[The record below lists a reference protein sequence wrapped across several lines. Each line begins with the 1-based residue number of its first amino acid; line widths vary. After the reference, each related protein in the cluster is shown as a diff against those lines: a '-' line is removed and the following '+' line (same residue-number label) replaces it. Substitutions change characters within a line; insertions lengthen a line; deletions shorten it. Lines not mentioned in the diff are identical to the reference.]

1 MRYGIVTE
9 TYPPEINGVALTV
22 QGLEQGL
29 RDRGHEVEL
38 VRPRQTGEADDP
50 DGALLVRG
58 AALPR
63 YPGLKFGLPATTTL
77 RKRWQ
82 TVRPDAIYVAT
93 EGPLGWSALRAARQL
108 GIPAATGFH
117 TRFDD
122 YMRDYGA
129 PWLQGVALRWMRRF
143 HNSAQATLVPTLE
156 LQRFLQ
162 GERFDNVVRLARA
175 VDTRLFDPAR
185 RDRDLRAQW
194 GVGDG
199 GVAAIYVGRIAAEK
213 NLPLAVRAFR
223 ALQARRPEARFV
235 WVGDGPAREQLQR
248 ENPDFIFC
256 GVQRGEDL
264 ARHFA
269 SGDLFVLSPQDLRP
283 GGVSELKLQMIE
295 ADRVCNPHEAP
306 NSPVLHDGV
315 VLQNGV
321 PVGCWVRNVHP
332 GDVSGLV
339 LPQWTY
345 YAYFGAETGRRRV
358 LHVWNDKERPGQVRG
373 APYLAPILEPLK
385 QMERYG
391 SAELMAAVVSAMLT
405 VFIERDKD
413 LAEGGDESPLGEA
426 DAGGN
431 IQLGNAAVVDLL
443 PGEKANMANPLRPN
457 ANFDPFFVAWAKQ
470 VGAALE
476 LPLDELLLHYQSS
489 YSAAR
494 AAMLQAWRFY
504 TSRRWQLVQQF
515 CQPVY
520 ALAVDEAVAM
530 GRLRLPGYGDP
541 IRRRAYLRAIWI
553 GPARGAMDELKEA
566 QAAGK
571 RIEIG
576 VSNEAMETAAMQG
589 EDWRGVYA
597 QRRLEVARRRAD
609 GLYTPPGST
618 APAQA
623 PDPVQSEQ
631 TA

>member
-38 VRPRQTGEADDP
+38 VRPRQTDETDDTA
-50 DGALLVRG
+50 GSLLVRG
-58 AALPR
+58 ASLPR
-63 YPGLKFGLPATTTL
+63 YPGLKFGLPATRTL

-82 TVRPDAIYVAT
+82 ATRPDAIYVAT

-199 GVAAIYVGRIAAEK
+199 GVAAIYVGRLAAEK

-223 ALQARRPEARFV
+223 ALQSQRPDARFV

-256 GVQRGEDL
+256 GVHRGEDL

-269 SGDLFVLSPQDLRP
+269 SGDLFVFASHSETFGNVTLEALASGVPTVAFDYGAAREFLRDGVHGAAIQDGDDAGFVDAVARIGCDDALRNAMRSGCRDAVGALRP
-283 GGVSELKLQMIE
+283 AQVAEDFDRILQSLARNGGQ
-295 ADRVCNPHEAP
+295 
-306 NSPVLHDGV
+306 
-315 VLQNGV
+315 
-321 PVGCWVRNVHP
+321 
-332 GDVSGLV
+332 
-339 LPQWTY
+339 
-345 YAYFGAETGRRRV
+345 
-358 LHVWNDKERPGQVRG
+358 HV
-373 APYLAPILEPLK
+373 
-385 QMERYG
+385 
-391 SAELMAAVVSAMLT
+391 AA
-405 VFIERDKD
+405 
-413 LAEGGDESPLGEA
+413 
-426 DAGGN
+426 
-431 IQLGNAAVVDLL
+431 AA
-443 PGEKANMANPLRPN
+443 
-457 ANFDPFFVAWAKQ
+457 
-470 VGAALE
+470 
-476 LPLDELLLHYQSS
+476 
-489 YSAAR
+489 
-494 AAMLQAWRFY
+494 
-504 TSRRWQLVQQF
+504 T
-515 CQPVY
+515 
-520 ALAVDEAVAM
+520 
-530 GRLRLPGYGDP
+530 
-541 IRRRAYLRAIWI
+541 
-553 GPARGAMDELKEA
+553 
-566 QAAGK
+566 
-571 RIEIG
+571 
-576 VSNEAMETAAMQG
+576 
-589 EDWRGVYA
+589 
-597 QRRLEVARRRAD
+597 
-609 GLYTPPGST
+609 
-618 APAQA
+618 
-623 PDPVQSEQ
+623 
-631 TA
+631 